1 MSPRSFSPANVS
13 LRVEKES
20 LASDSSPV
28 GDESCGHLEGDG
40 PRRGTGE
47 EWYRPIV
54 GGPHTGRLAD
64 RYVLLGTGP
73 YRSVRPCDYNQGL
86 PYQVVRPCTGW
97 YVPVRELI
105 STLTASYQVVPP
117 KSAVDDQFW
126 PFAVDF
132 NCRLLIE
139 GEIRKRRREKYLMR
153 CSSSVPSH
161 GPSPTRFVAH
171 AWRRI
176 EA

>member
-40 PRRGTGE
+40 PRRGIGE

-105 STLTASYQVVPP
+105 STLTASYQKRKIPH
-117 KSAVDDQFW
+117 A
-126 PFAVDF
+126 
-132 NCRLLIE
+132 LLFI
-139 GEIRKRRREKYLMR
+139 GSLAR
-153 CSSSVPSH
+153 P
-161 GPSPTRFVAH
+161 VAH
-171 AWRRI
+171 AIRRPCM
-176 EA
+176 EKDRGDVGSSNSARAGNRKVL